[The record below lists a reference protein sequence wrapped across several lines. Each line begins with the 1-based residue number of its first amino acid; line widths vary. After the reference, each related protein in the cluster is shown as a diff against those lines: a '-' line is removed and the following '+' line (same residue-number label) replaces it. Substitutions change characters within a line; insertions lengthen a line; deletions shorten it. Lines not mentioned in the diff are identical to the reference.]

1 MCGDKDDADEGEDED
16 DDDDSVGNDGDE
28 EIEDVENDDVDGNN
42 VDGEADG
49 TVDAAIK
56 DEGEHGDCNDKAT
69 ADGTTGVGGPWTVLV
84 W

>member
-1 MCGDKDDADEGEDED
+1 MVCGDKDDADESEGEDEED
-16 DDDDSVGNDGDE
+16 VGNDGDE
-28 EIEDVENDDVDGNN
+28 EIEDDEENDDVDGNN

-56 DEGEHGDCNDKAT
+56 DEGEHEDCNDKAT
-69 ADGTTGVGGPWTVLV
+69 ADGTTGVGGPWTFLV